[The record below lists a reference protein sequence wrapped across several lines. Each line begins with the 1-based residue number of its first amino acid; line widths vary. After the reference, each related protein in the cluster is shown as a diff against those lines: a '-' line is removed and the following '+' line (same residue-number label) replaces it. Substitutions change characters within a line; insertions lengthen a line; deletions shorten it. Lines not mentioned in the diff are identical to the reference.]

1 MARRSCIGA
10 VLAGGGGRR
19 IGGDKA
25 MVELE
30 GRPLVHYPLNVLRA
44 VLDEVAIVAKQS
56 TVLPGLDVEIAIWLE
71 PEEPRHPLAG
81 IVHALRCARGR
92 PVVVV
97 AGDMPFVT
105 RGLVG
110 ALARERSRGAAAV
123 VPRAGGLLQPLCAR
137 YEPRALSMLAGSDF
151 ASPARDVVGALD
163 PRIVEWPDEE
173 PFFTVNGP
181 EDILQAAALLG
192 GR

>member
-1 MARRSCIGA
+1 VARRSCIGA

-30 GRPLVHYPLNVLRA
+30 GRPLVHYPLSVLRA
-44 VLDEVAIVAKQS
+44 VLDEVAVVAKQS

-71 PEEPRHPLAG
+71 TEEPRHPLAG
-81 IVHALRCARGR
+81 VVQALRCARGR

-105 RGLVG
+105 RGLVA
-110 ALARERSRGAAAV
+110 ALARERSRGAIAV
-123 VPRAGGLLQPLCAR
+123 VPRTAGRLHPLCAR
-137 YEPRALSMLAGSDF
+137 YEPRALSALAGCDF
-151 ASPARDVVGALD
+151 VSPAADIVAALD

-181 EDILQAAALLG
+181 EDILQAAALLS

>member
-1 MARRSCIGA
+1 MARHSCIGA

-25 MVELE
+25 VVELE
-30 GRPLVHYPLNVLRA
+30 GRPLLHYPLSVLRA
-44 VLDEVAIVAKQS
+44 VLDEVAVVAKQS
-56 TVLPGLDVEIAIWLE
+56 TVLPSLDVEVAIWLE
-71 PEEPRHPLAG
+71 AEEPRHPLAG
-81 IVHALRCARGR
+81 IVQALRCARGR
-92 PVVVV
+92 PVMVV

-105 RGLVG
+105 RGLVA
-110 ALARERSRGAAAV
+110 ALAGERSRGAAAV
-123 VPRAGGLLQPLCAR
+123 VPRSAGRLEPLCAR
-137 YEPRALSMLAGSDF
+137 YEPRALGALAGCDLAAPLS
-151 ASPARDVVGALD
+151 DVVGALS

-181 EDILQAAALLG
+181 EDILQAAALLS